1 MLRMV
6 LGARSD
12 FFFFFIHSTE
22 QMNVWLS
29 GCVAVSVASKFL
41 TRSLKQ
47 LSSQAGL
54 ALSAVHGGQHVWSSA
69 VV

>member
-1 MLRMV
+1 
-6 LGARSD
+6 
-12 FFFFFIHSTE
+12 
-22 QMNVWLS
+22 MNVWLS